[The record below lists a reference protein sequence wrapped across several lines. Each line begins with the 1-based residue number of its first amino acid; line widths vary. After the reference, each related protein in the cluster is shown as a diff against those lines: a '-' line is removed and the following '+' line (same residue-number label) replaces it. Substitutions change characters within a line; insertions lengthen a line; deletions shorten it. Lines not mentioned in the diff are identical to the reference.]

1 MSHSANNSIQTR
13 EKKIN
18 GRHHER
24 LAVVYVRQSSAHQ
37 VQRHQES
44 TQLQYGLVAHA
55 ERLGWPK
62 ERILVIDDD
71 LGVSGASTEGR
82 FGFQRLLSE
91 VALDHVG
98 VILGVEMSRLARSC
112 KDWYQLLELCALFDT
127 LICDLDG
134 LYDPSCFND
143 RLLLGL
149 KGTMSEAELHVLR
162 QRMWQG
168 ALQKARRGELLSKGP
183 MGYLRTE
190 NTLILEP
197 DEQARSVIRLVFE
210 QFNRLGSMHAVLRN
224 FVAEGIRLP
233 VRESSGLNKGQLAWR
248 RPNQTAIKNILSHPI
263 YAGAFVFG
271 RSCQSRKARQSK
283 RPSRLPRSEWMVL
296 LRDRYPA
303 YISWAEYE
311 ENQVR
316 LEHNRSLV
324 NSRCSV
330 RAGRALLAGMVVC
343 GRCGHRLRTRYG
355 GANAKPCYRCT
366 AAMSLYGESNCQG
379 LSARELDDEVVRL
392 AMKALEPSALAV
404 SLHVTADL
412 GEQRAAAEKLW
423 EQRLE
428 RAAYE
433 AERAARQYHAVE
445 PENRLVARTLE
456 LTWEEKLRALR
467 LLEEQRER
475 FRQEQPQALTLED
488 QERIRR
494 LALDV
499 PALWNAAGTTDVDRK
514 EILREI
520 IDRVVVN
527 VEGES
532 EWVEVWVHWIGGH
545 KTYTRFHRSVA
556 SWAQLS
562 TGPALL
568 RRIRELLNLRLS
580 ASKIAERLNA
590 EGFRTARGKS
600 FKEPQL
606 RTLLLREGLSSLR
619 RPARRPEPSLGK
631 DEWLIGALARKIQVG
646 YGTIH
651 RWIGE
656 RRLAGRKEKDG
667 RWIVVADEAK
677 CRELSAKQSSREQ
690 RRKTHEAASATVVRS
705 GHAGSSGLNLN

>member
-1 MSHSANNSIQTR
+1 MSQNARSAMPTR
-13 EKKIN
+13 EQKIN
-18 GRHHER
+18 GRHQER

-44 TQLQYGLVAHA
+44 TQLQYGLVTHA

-71 LGVSGASTEGR
+71 LGISGASTEGR
-82 FGFQRLLSE
+82 LGFQRLLSE

-183 MGYLRTE
+183 MGYLRMGDR
-190 NTLILEP
+190 LVLEP
-197 DEQARSVIRLVFE
+197 DEQAQSIIRLVFD
-210 QFNRLGSMHAVLRN
+210 QFNRLGTMHAVLRYL
-224 FVAEGIRLP
+224 VAERIRLP
-233 VRESSGLNKGQLAWR
+233 VRESSGLNKGQLEWR
-248 RPNQTAIKNILSHPI
+248 RPNQTAIKNILTHPI

-283 RPSRLPRSEWMVL
+283 RPSRVPRSEWLVL

-303 YISWAEYE
+303 YISWAQYE

-316 LEHNRSLV
+316 LDHNRSLV
-324 NSRCSV
+324 SSRCSV
-330 RAGRALLAGMVVC
+330 RSGRALLAGLVVC
-343 GRCGHRLRTRYG
+343 GRCGHRLRTQYG
-355 GANAKPCYRCT
+355 GYNSKPCYRCT
-366 AAMSLYGESNCQG
+366 ANTSLYGEPGCQG
-379 LSARELDDEVVRL
+379 LKARELDDEVVRL
-392 AMKALEPSALAV
+392 AMQALKPSALAV
-404 SLHVTADL
+404 SLQVTADL
-412 GEQRAAAEKLW
+412 GEQRETAEKLW
-423 EQRLE
+423 HQRLE
-428 RAAYE
+428 RAKYE

-456 LTWEEKLRALR
+456 LAWEEKLCALR
-467 LLEEQRER
+467 LLQEQHER
-475 FRQEQPQALTLED
+475 FQQDQPQALTVED
-488 QERIRR
+488 HERIRR

-532 EWVEVWVHWIGGH
+532 EWVEVWVHWVGGH
-545 KTYTRFHRSVA
+545 KTYTRFHRPVSRL
-556 SWAQLS
+556 AQLS
-562 TGPALL
+562 SGQTLL
-568 RRIRELLNLRLS
+568 QRIQELLSLRFS
-580 ASKIAERLNA
+580 VPRIAAQLNA
-590 EGFRTARGKS
+590 EGLRTPRGKP

-606 RTLLLREGLSSLR
+606 RTLMLRAGLRS
-619 RPARRPEPSLGK
+619 ARRPDRRPLLALGK
-631 DEWLIGALARKIQVG
+631 DEWFIAELARKIQVG

-651 RWIGE
+651 RWIGAQRLSG
-656 RRLAGRKEKDG
+656 RREKDG
-667 RWIVVADEAK
+667 RWIVLADDAK
-677 CRELSAKQSSREQ
+677 CRELIASQSYREQ
-690 RRKTHEAASATVVRS
+690 RRKYHEAASAQVKR
-705 GHAGSSGLNLN
+705 G

>member
-1 MSHSANNSIQTR
+1 MSHNASNTIPTR
-13 EKKIN
+13 KNKIN

-55 ERLGWPK
+55 ERLGWPQ

-98 VILGVEMSRLARSC
+98 VILGVEMSCLARSC

-168 ALQKARRGELLSKGP
+168 ALQKARRGELLSKGL
-183 MGYLRTE
+183 MGYLRTGDR
-190 NTLILEP
+190 LVLEP
-197 DEQARSVIRLVFE
+197 DEQARGVIRLVFE
-210 QFNRLGSMHAVLRN
+210 QFHRLGSMHAVLRYL
-224 FVAEGIRLP
+224 VAEGIRLL

-271 RSCQSRKARQSK
+271 RSCQSRKVRQSK
-283 RPSRLPRSEWMVL
+283 RLSRLPRSEWLVL

-316 LEHNRSLV
+316 LENNRSLV

-355 GANAKPCYRCT
+355 AG
-366 AAMSLYGESNCQG
+366 Q
-379 LSARELDDEVVRL
+379 VV
-392 AMKALEPSALAV
+392 
-404 SLHVTADL
+404 
-412 GEQRAAAEKLW
+412 QRAAVANALAARRTEFRSSPGPPAGTRAR
-423 EQRLE
+423 QRRMVDRRASSEDPSGLRHHPSVDR
-428 RAAYE
+428 RAAARGTKGE
-433 AERAARQYHAVE
+433 GQALGRRRRRGQVPRVKRHTVISRAASQ
-445 PENRLVARTLE
+445 
-456 LTWEEKLRALR
+456 
-467 LLEEQRER
+467 
-475 FRQEQPQALTLED
+475 D
-488 QERIRR
+488 
-494 LALDV
+494 
-499 PALWNAAGTTDVDRK
+499 
-514 EILREI
+514 
-520 IDRVVVN
+520 
-527 VEGES
+527 S
-532 EWVEVWVHWIGGH
+532 
-545 KTYTRFHRSVA
+545 
-556 SWAQLS
+556 
-562 TGPALL
+562 
-568 RRIRELLNLRLS
+568 
-580 ASKIAERLNA
+580 
-590 EGFRTARGKS
+590 
-600 FKEPQL
+600 
-606 RTLLLREGLSSLR
+606 
-619 RPARRPEPSLGK
+619 
-631 DEWLIGALARKIQVG
+631 
-646 YGTIH
+646 
-651 RWIGE
+651 
-656 RRLAGRKEKDG
+656 
-667 RWIVVADEAK
+667 
-677 CRELSAKQSSREQ
+677 
-690 RRKTHEAASATVVRS
+690 
-705 GHAGSSGLNLN
+705 